1 MSRKHTFIAHKA
13 NTRIRHNLSNT
24 DTYRIYMGMIE
35 RCYNPN
41 CNTFYKYGK
50 KGIDVSPDWRES
62 FLNFYRDMGER
73 PGKSF
78 SLDRINS
85 SLGYSKENCRWAN
98 TREQARNKITNVFL
112 EFDGRRMIAADWAEE
127 LKISELGISARL
139 ITRRRSRGWSDVRCL
154 TTPVKKRNLL
164 VK

>member
-1 MSRKHTFIAHKA
+1 
-13 NTRIRHNLSNT
+13 
-24 DTYRIYMGMIE
+24 MIE
-35 RCYNPN
+35 RCCNPN

-50 KGIDVSPDWRES
+50 KGIDISPDWRES

-98 TREQARNKITNVFL
+98 ASEQARNKTTNVFL
-112 EFDGRRMIAADWAEE
+112 EFNGQRMIAADWAKE
-127 LKISELGISARL
+127 LEISNLGISDRL
-139 ITRRRSRGWSDVRCL
+139 IARRRSRGWSSERCL
-154 TTPVKKRNLL
+154 TTPVKKQICR
-164 VK
+164 